1 VATPPRPHPAPA
13 ESTAAFEAAVMPHL
27 AAIHRVAIALTGD
40 PDAAAD
46 LVQETY
52 LRAFKHWHTY
62 DAAADA
68 RRWLATICRNVWRAG
83 RSSAAREASLDEET
97 VDFLPAARLHQEA
110 VRWSLD
116 HMYERLDLGDALSR
130 AIDDLEP
137 AFRQVVLLC
146 DVEDLSYAEAAA
158 ALAVPVGTVRSRL
171 FRARHRLQTQLLA
184 WAQDAGL
191 GVPPRPDPS

>member
-1 VATPPRPHPAPA
+1 MAAPA
-13 ESTAAFEAAVMPHL
+13 DHRAAFEAAVLPHL
-27 AAIHRVAIALTGD
+27 GAIHRVALALTGD
-40 PDAAAD
+40 GDAAAD

-52 LRAFKHWHTY
+52 LRAFRHWHTF
-62 DAAADA
+62 DPAADA

-83 RSSAAREASLDEET
+83 RATAGREASLDEET
-97 VDFLPAARLHQEA
+97 VDFLPAARLHREA

-116 HMYERLDLGDALSR
+116 DLYERFDLGDALGR
-130 AIDDLEP
+130 AIAELEP

-158 ALAVPVGTVRSRL
+158 ALSVPVGTVRSRL
-171 FRARHRLQTQLLA
+171 YRARHRLQAHLLA

-191 GVPPRPDPS
+191 GVPPSPETP